1 MPRAK
6 IQDVARLAG
15 VSLSTVSAV
24 LNNKE
29 VVRAATRLRVLEAI
43 ARLHYRP
50 DHFARNLAR
59 RSMRVI
65 GVIVSNLQN
74 PFFAETAQVIEDEAE
89 RLGYAVS
96 LAATNFSPQRL
107 RASVQQMLGARISG
121 LAIMTSERDEMAF
134 DIVAQSG
141 VRSVYLDV
149 GKPGP
154 VSTNIRVDLRGG
166 MMAAVKHLIDIGHR
180 DLLFIRSAPIHSGPL
195 LLSHRSRDQGF
206 AAAVRASGI
215 SNLQTHVIDV
225 AGSGAPAGEEAISLA
240 LGRFPFTAVIAVSD
254 IVALGVYHGLQQ
266 RGVRIPQEVSVV
278 GFDNTYFS
286 RFLNPPL
293 TTVDIPRDKLSR
305 LVLEALTLPPSS
317 RGPASVKLGTDLV
330 VRASTA
336 SPALTS

>member
-1 MPRAK
+1 MARAK

-24 LNNKE
+24 LNNKN
-29 VVRAATRLRVLEAI
+29 VVREATRLRVLEAI
-43 ARLHYRP
+43 ERLHYRP
-50 DHFARNLAR
+50 DHYARNLAR
-59 RSMRVI
+59 RSLRVI

-96 LAATNFSPQRL
+96 LAVTNFSPQRL
-107 RASVQQMLGARISG
+107 RAAVQQMLGARISG

-134 DIVAQSG
+134 DMAAQSG
-141 VRSVYLDV
+141 VRCVYLDV

-154 VSTNIRVDLRGG
+154 ASTNIRVDLRGG

-180 DLLFIRSAPIHSGPL
+180 DLLFVRNAPIQSGPL
-195 LLSHRSRDQGF
+195 LLSHRYRDQGF
-206 AAAVRASGI
+206 AAAVKACGI
-215 SNLQTHVIDV
+215 PNLQTHIIDV
-225 AGSGAPAGEEAISLA
+225 PGLGAPAGEEAISRA

-254 IVALGVYHGLQQ
+254 IVALGVYLGLQQ

-278 GFDNTYFS
+278 GFDNTNFS

-305 LVLEALTLPPSS
+305 LVIEALTLPISS
-317 RGPASVKLGTDLV
+317 RVPRSVRLGTHLV

-336 SPALTS
+336 SPARRS